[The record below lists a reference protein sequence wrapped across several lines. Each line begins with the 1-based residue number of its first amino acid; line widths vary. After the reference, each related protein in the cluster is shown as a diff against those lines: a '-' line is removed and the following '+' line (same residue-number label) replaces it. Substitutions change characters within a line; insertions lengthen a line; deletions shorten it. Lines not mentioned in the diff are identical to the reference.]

1 MADEADDKSPEQIA
15 AEAAYDAEIAPALL
29 AVVKRCKE
37 LGFHMVAHVEWFPGE
52 TGITQ
57 HVPDDASVQMQMTR
71 FAALAR
77 GNFDSLG
84 MAMLKRF
91 DCKPSIFLNRYA
103 GDGSPISKNVE

>member
-1 MADEADDKSPEQIA
+1 MPTQKE

-29 AVVKRCKE
+29 KVVERCKE
-37 LGFHMVAHVEWFPGE
+37 LGIHMVAHVEWWPGE

-57 HVPDDASVQMQMTR
+57 HVPNDASVQMKMTWL
-71 FAALAR
+71 AAHAH

-91 DCKPSIFLNRYA
+91 ESGKLTAEDRREIRRGTRDFYDRGGHCWR
-103 GDGSPISKNVE
+103 GR

>member
-1 MADEADDKSPEQIA
+1 MPTQKE

-29 AVVKRCKE
+29 KVVERCKE
-37 LGFHMVAHVEWFPGE
+37 LGIHMVAHVEWWPGE

-57 HVPDDASVQMQMTR
+57 HVPNDASVQMKMTWL
-71 FAALAR
+71 AAHAH

-91 DCKPSIFLNRYA
+91 DCRPSLFLNSYA
-103 GDGSPISKNVE
+103 AGEKELAARNRT

>member
-1 MADEADDKSPEQIA
+1 MTQEE
-15 AEAAYDAEIAPALL
+15 AEAAYDAEIGPALL
-29 AVVKRCKE
+29 AVVTRCKE

-52 TGITQ
+52 TGITRNI
-57 HVPDDASVQMQMTR
+57 PDDASVQMHMTH
-71 FAALAR
+71 FAAMAH

-103 GDGSPISKNVE
+103 KDQPST